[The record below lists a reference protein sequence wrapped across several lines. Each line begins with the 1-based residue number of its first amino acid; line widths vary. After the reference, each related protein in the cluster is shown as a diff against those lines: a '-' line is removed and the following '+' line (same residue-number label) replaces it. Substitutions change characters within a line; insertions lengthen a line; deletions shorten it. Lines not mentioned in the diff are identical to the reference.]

1 MKKNKEILRDVF
13 WRRAIVCFSFFI
25 FISTISFAQTAKKKN
40 HVHTADLF
48 GKVKD
53 SFTRADLQPFVTLMK
68 ADSTVIDTV
77 TSEPPMGNYSN
88 GGYYFSHEPVEVGK
102 YIVKAVLNG
111 YNDAYLDYYIK
122 YIGRNV
128 LFSFP
133 LIKMRKK
140 IDSEVHELDE
150 VKVKAT
156 LVKLVHKGDTL
167 VYNAEAFKVPQ
178 GSMLDG
184 LIRQLPGAVLKD
196 DGEIFVNGRKID
208 NLTLN

>member
-1 MKKNKEILRDVF
+1 MLQQKKCSRMHLKEGKEILWNVF

-25 FISTISFAQTAKKKN
+25 FISTISLAQTAKKKI

-53 SFTRADLQPFVTLMK
+53 SFTGADLQPFVTLMK

-77 TSEPPMGNYSN
+77 TSEPPMGDYSN
-88 GGYYFSHEPVEVGK
+88 GGYYFSREPVGEGK
-102 YIVKAVLNG
+102 CIVKAVLNG

-128 LFSFP
+128 SFALP

-140 IDSEVHELDE
+140 
-150 VKVKAT
+150 
-156 LVKLVHKGDTL
+156 
-167 VYNAEAFKVPQ
+167 
-178 GSMLDG
+178 
-184 LIRQLPGAVLKD
+184 
-196 DGEIFVNGRKID
+196 
-208 NLTLN
+208 